1 MLCLKYG
8 LFWGAGEGVGT
19 ENGRERERER
29 FLCCVL
35 SGVSMFESKR
45 DEK

>member
-1 MLCLKYG
+1 M
-8 LFWGAGEGVGT
+8 GT
-19 ENGRERERER
+19 ENGRERERERER